1 MRKPNFLLFITDQD
15 LHFIGGKDQVG
26 AEAQVL
32 VREQVFLAGNVSL
45 RGSVVIEDA
54 ADVSSLVT
62 SNHIGDNASITNNDM
77 LVGTSFGVGSW
88 RVL

>member
-1 MRKPNFLLFITDQD
+1 M
-15 LHFIGGKDQVG
+15 
-26 AEAQVL
+26 L

-62 SNHIGDNASITNNDM
+62 SNHIGDNASITNNGT